1 MIQTMNYVAGNR
13 IMAKEAVAQLFRAA
27 QVDTRLREKLSEA
40 PDIQTFVEL
49 AKTYGYDFTMEE
61 WREMTQF
68 SVDELDGELS
78 EIPGL

>member
-61 WREMTQF
+61 GREMTQF